1 MYEIANVSIREKT
14 KLKFIIVVKKYKK
27 TILASI
33 YLSVDSLKKQITDEI

>member
-1 MYEIANVSIREKT
+1 MYPSVKKT

-33 YLSVDSLKKQITDEI
+33 YLSVDSSKKQIADEI